1 MPVFKTGLKPP
12 FSGHGFYVYD
22 LEALLHAYGST
33 AALIGEL
40 HRLKVNHLWLRIH
53 GRNYVGSHQNTNLNR
68 EKAFASDARAAGFAI
83 AGWGWCQGENIPAET
98 SLALRAIDTYGVDH
112 YIADIEQGENGA
124 HWTTQEIQQFL
135 GGVRGHVAGLGF
147 TSFGFI
153 DAHAPHLLE
162 AAAAFVD
169 MVNPQAYW
177 FSSFPKE
184 SMLAETGTSGR
195 YPLHNSAGY
204 AAFCCDRYQLWAG
217 KSVVISGQAYTDDGF
232 GSADAVAKLN
242 QFFGGFTRY
251 QDICGLNWW
260 HLGDANRAMRDVIAA
275 HM

>member
-1 MPVFKTGLKPP
+1 MPDFKTGLLPP

-53 GRNYVGSHQNTNLNR
+53 GRNYVGSHQHANLSR
-68 EKAFASDARAAGFAI
+68 ETTFANDARAAGFAI

-98 SLALRAIDTYGVDH
+98 ALALTAINTFGVDH

-124 HWTTQEIQQFL
+124 HWTTQESQQFL
-135 GGVRGHVAGLGF
+135 GGVRDHVAGLGF

-153 DAHAPHLLE
+153 DGHMPQLLR
-162 AAAAFVD
+162 AAAEFVD
-169 MVNPQAYW
+169 MINPQAYW
-177 FSSFPKE
+177 FRNFPKA
-184 SMLAETGTSGR
+184 SMLNQTGTVGQ
-195 YPLHNSAGY
+195 YPLANSAGY
-204 AAFCCDRYQLWAG
+204 AAFCCDRYQHWAA
-217 KSVVISGQAYTDDGF
+217 KPVVISGQAYTDDGF
-232 GSADAVAKLN
+232 DSADAVAKLS
-242 QFFGGFTRY
+242 QFFGGFSRY
-251 QDICGLNWW
+251 HDICGLNWW
-260 HLGDANRAMRDVIAA
+260 HLGDANKAMRDVIAA